1 MAVPNLNL
9 HSYSPAMRL
18 VLLPF
23 LLLLFPVLASAELE
37 FFVFQNGVHFGSD
50 DAAAKALKEIG
61 FSGIGSAKLPGLEKR
76 IATYREHGLKIHS
89 IYVGATLKKGE
100 PAEIAPG
107 IIEAMGWLDEGAVVE
122 YTLRGNPTDEEAAA
136 HMRSVADA
144 AAKHKLSVV
153 LYPHTSFF
161 VDTVGDGVRIA
172 KLADR
177 PNLGVMFNL
186 CHFLKVE
193 PKSDLRETLTAAK
206 PWLHQVSTSGADLGG
221 NSWGQLIQ
229 PLDKGTFDQN
239 ALFKLLDEL
248 EFEGKVGL
256 QCYNIKGD
264 AKTNLT
270 GSFEAWE
277 TLMAFGTSK

>member
-1 MAVPNLNL
+1 
-9 HSYSPAMRL
+9 MRFL
-18 VLLPF
+18 SLLILP
-23 LLLLFPVLASAELE
+23 LLPVLACAQLEL
-37 FFVFQNGVHFGSD
+37 FVFQNGVHFGSD
-50 DAAAKALKEIG
+50 EAAAKALKEIG
-61 FSGIGSAKLPGLEKR
+61 FSGMGSAKLPGLEKR
-76 IATYREHGLKIHS
+76 IATYREHGLKVHS
-89 IYVGATLKKGE
+89 IYVGAQMKKGE
-100 PAEIAPG
+100 PTKLDPN

-122 YTLRGNPTDEEAAA
+122 YTLRGNPTDAEAAA
-136 HMRSVADA
+136 HMRVVADE

-153 LYPHTSFF
+153 LYPHASFF

-193 PKSDLRETLTAAK
+193 PKSDLRETLSAAK
-206 PWLHQVSTSGADLGG
+206 PWLRQVSTSGADVGG
-221 NSWGQLIQ
+221 SSWGQLIQ
-229 PLDKGTFDQN
+229 PLDKGTFDQK

-248 EFEGKVGL
+248 AFEGKVGL

-270 GSFEAWE
+270 GSFGAWE
-277 TLMAFGTSK
+277 TLMAVESK